1 MRPTDWASTALA
13 RALIVKRLGIGICCV
28 LMCGS
33 VSAQAPSEFGVID
46 AKLQTCLVNA
56 GGVTPAI
63 DNCNEQART
72 SADLILNRIYGDWVE
87 QLKHPAKD
95 DVTGSAEILKRLI
108 AAERAWIT
116 YRDTSC
122 NLESI
127 SMLGGTGETNVYGE
141 CLYVKTKQRALDLQG
156 IQGSR

>member
-1 MRPTDWASTALA
+1 MS
-13 RALIVKRLGIGICCV
+13 VGICLVV
-28 LMCGS
+28 LCGS
-33 VSAQAPSEFGVID
+33 ASAQGPSDLAIID
-46 AKLQTCLVNA
+46 AKLKTCLEKA

-63 DNCNEQART
+63 DNCNEQAKT

-95 DVTGSAEILKRLI
+95 DGADSAEILKRLI
-108 AAERAWIT
+108 ASERAWVT

-122 NLESI
+122 NLESV
-127 SMLGGTGETNVYGE
+127 SMLGGTGETNLHGH
-141 CLYVKTKQRALDLQG
+141 CLYVETEQRVRYLQA